1 MSQITIN
8 TLTGVP
14 PYDIYVCDINQI
26 TCVLSLSAVISAP
39 VSVPIPSIFNNSPLI
54 IIKIIDAS
62 SCEITNTFSCVTP
75 SPTPTLT
82 QTPTVTP
89 SITASP
95 SPTPSI
101 TPSSQTPTPTPSF
114 SPTPSITPSLTP
126 TITPTP
132 STAFRIKGIFLFI
145 EPYSGASSIAS
156 YMGGFG
162 LSFSG
167 FTNGTFPSTTQ
178 VNFET
183 EMNKYMDFFFNN
195 LNIGRVVV
203 KNPKNRTPGLNPITW
218 LDRYF
223 TVLKT
228 GFNGSIVNS
237 DLEWFDDVGNKIHDN
252 NLQTLIVSSGTISD
266 KAWYTLFVPTAHTET
281 YIQKNIGVSY
291 GDPNRFTDVTME
303 PNIYSLPFNYTG
315 IHFENTGY
323 RVYTCF
329 PSNEFLID
337 NSLTN
342 IYFKGSFLSI

>member
-26 TCVLSLSAVISAP
+26 TCVLSLSAVTTAP

-54 IIKIIDAS
+54 IIKIIDAA

-89 SITASP
+89 SITTSP

-195 LNIGRVVV
+195 LNIGTVVRY
-203 KNPKNRTPGLNPITW
+203 PKNRMTGVNPIVW
-218 LDRYF
+218 LNRYF

-228 GFNGSIVNS
+228 GFNDTIVNS
-237 DLEWFDDVGNKIHDN
+237 DSEWFDNIGNKIHDN
-252 NLQTLIVSSGTISD
+252 NLQTLIVSAGTINQP
-266 KAWYTLFVPTAHTET
+266 AWYTLFVPTAYTEN

-291 GDPNRFTDVTME
+291 GDPNKFTDVVME

-315 IHFENTGY
+315 IHFENIGY

-329 PSNEFLID
+329 PSSEFLIN
-337 NSLTN
+337 NSSTN

>member
-1 MSQITIN
+1 MVQITIN
-8 TLTGVP
+8 TLTGTP

-26 TCVLSLSAVISAP
+26 TCVLSLSAVTITP
-39 VSVPIPSIFNNSPLI
+39 INVPIPSIFENSPLV
-54 IIKIIDAS
+54 IIKIIDGS
-62 SCEITNTFSCVTP
+62 SCEIINTFSCVTP

-89 SITASP
+89 SITSSP

-132 STAFRIKGIFLFI
+132 STALRISGIFLFI
-145 EPYSGASSIAS
+145 EPYSGSSSIAS
-156 YMGGFG
+156 WMNGFG

-195 LNIGRVVV
+195 LNIGTFIQY
-203 KNPKNRTPGLNPITW
+203 PKNRTPGLNPISW
-218 LDRYF
+218 LDRF
-223 TVLKT
+223 FKT
-228 GFNGSIVNS
+228 TKNLFSSSITNS
-237 DLEWFDDVGNKIHDN
+237 DTEWFDTVGNKIHDN
-252 NLQTLIVSSGTISD
+252 NLQTLTVSSGTISQQ
-266 KAWYTLFVPTAHTET
+266 AWYTLFVPTAYTEN

-291 GDPNRFTDVTME
+291 GDPNKFTDVIME
-303 PNIYSLPFNYTG
+303 PNIYSLSFKYTG

-329 PSNEFLID
+329 PSSEFLID
-337 NSLTN
+337 NTSTN

>member
-26 TCVLSLSAVISAP
+26 TCVLSLSAVTTAP
-39 VSVPIPSIFNNSPLI
+39 VSVPIPIIFNNSPLI
-54 IIKIIDAS
+54 IIKIIDAT

-75 SPTPTLT
+75 TPTPTVT

-89 SITASP
+89 SITSSP

-126 TITPTP
+126 TNTPTP
-132 STAFRIKGIFLFI
+132 STAFRIDGIFLLV
-145 EPYSGASSIAS
+145 EPYSGSSDVASWMSS
-156 YMGGFG
+156 FG
-162 LSFSG
+162 VSFSG
-167 FTNGTFPSTTQ
+167 FTNGTFPSTNQ
-178 VNFET
+178 IDFQL

-195 LNIGRVVV
+195 PLVGTFITY
-203 KNPKNRTPGLNPITW
+203 NRRRPIDNNPIQW
-218 LDRYF
+218 LNRSY
-223 TVLKT
+223 TVLKQGFADSLT
-228 GFNGSIVNS
+228 GYDS
-237 DLEWFDDVGNKIHDN
+237 EWFDSFGNKIHDN
-252 NLQTLIVSSGTISD
+252 NLQTLIVSAGTISD
-266 KAWYTLFVPTAHTET
+266 NAWYTLFVPTAYTEG
-281 YIQKNIGVSY
+281 YIQKTIGVSY
-291 GDPNRFTDVTME
+291 GDPNSFTNVNME
-303 PNIYSLPFNYTG
+303 PNIYSIPFSYSG
-315 IHFENTGY
+315 IHFTNTSY

>member
-8 TLTGVP
+8 TLNGTP
-14 PYDIYVCDINQI
+14 PYNIYVCDINQI
-26 TCVLSLSAVISAP
+26 TCVLSLSGVTTAP

-54 IIKIIDAS
+54 IIKIIDGA

-89 SITASP
+89 SITSSP

-126 TITPTP
+126 SITPTP
-132 STAFRIKGIFLFI
+132 STATRISGIFLFI
-145 EPYSGASSIAS
+145 EPYSGASTIAS
-156 YMGGFG
+156 YMNGYG

-167 FTNGTFPSTTQ
+167 FTNGNFPSTTQ
-178 VNFET
+178 VDFQN
-183 EMNKYMDFFFNN
+183 EMNKYMDFFFNA
-195 LNIGRVVV
+195 LTTGSYIKYPRRRETG
-203 KNPKNRTPGLNPITW
+203 TNPIAW
-218 LDRYF
+218 LYRYF
-223 TVLKT
+223 TGINT
-228 GFNGSIVNS
+228 GFGSSVTNS
-237 DLEWFDDVGNKIHDN
+237 DLEWFDDIGNKIHDN
-252 NLQTLIVSSGTISD
+252 NLQTLIVSAGTISGQ
-266 KAWYTLFVPTAHTET
+266 AWYTLFVPTAYTEN
-281 YIQKNIGVSY
+281 YIQKNIGVSI
-291 GDPNRFTDVTME
+291 GDPNSFTDAIMD
-303 PNIYSLPFNYTG
+303 PNIYSIPFNYTG

-329 PSNEFLID
+329 PSNQFLID
-337 NSLTN
+337 NSSTN